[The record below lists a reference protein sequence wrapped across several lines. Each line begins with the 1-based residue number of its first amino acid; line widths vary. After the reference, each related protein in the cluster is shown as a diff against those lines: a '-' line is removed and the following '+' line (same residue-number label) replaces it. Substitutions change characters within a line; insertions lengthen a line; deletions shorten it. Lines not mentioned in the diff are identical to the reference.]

1 MSLIPQLT
9 DAGRGLLISALS
21 GTPLNFTRIKIGNGA
36 APEEPKD
43 GDYWYDTENHT
54 LNRYSERW
62 DESPRNITVG
72 ENPPETAGEGDLW
85 YNTDDGKL
93 YYFGA
98 GWKTSSANIACSTTQ
113 PEEPVA
119 GDYWYD
125 TANEILYVF
134 GNKWN
139 TEATVNITAATQAPD
154 APADGDFW
162 YDSTNHQLKICA
174 SLWGEKQGVNIT
186 VDDEAPA
193 SPSQDDYWYDTESEK
208 LFKFGN
214 GWKPS
219 ETEITVGSE
228 EPESPAEN
236 DYWYDTEND
245 ALKKYDGEAW
255 QADAQTITVSA
266 EAPSEPSTGDWWY
279 DSASNALKEYGTT
292 WNEDSSVTISAGATE
307 PQEKQLGDWWY
318 DTGANALKEYAKSWQ
333 NDTTHT
339 FNYGNTA
346 PETPNIGDW
355 WYDNSLHVYGTG
367 WIASNKPFT
376 YGSVAPSTPAAENWW
391 YDTSTGTLR
400 EYNDLFQEDTGDTFT
415 YSATAPARAYE
426 EDLWY
431 DTTEGVL
438 KTYATG
444 WVPDTEQPF
453 TYGQSAP
460 ATPTAGDWWYSTEL
474 LQLYE
479 YNGQQWS
486 VDNTTITCSISEPAT
501 QDALT
506 DLVNPLINISI
517 NDIVRG
523 SNYVSLT
530 GVFDNSSVA
539 ADFNWAETGV
549 FAEDDE
555 GNEMLY
561 AYCHTGDQYETIP
574 ANNAGKTIAVTL
586 TILVMVGDAEQVSAS
601 IGEGSVYA
609 TRESLEQHK
618 RDFENPHG
626 VTKEQIGLGN
636 AENVAPA
643 DMAITYDAAAAL
655 EEPTSGEKMS
665 VFLGKVKKAI
675 NNLILHLKAENPHSI
690 TPKKIRAAEETHKHS
705 ATDIT
710 SGILGVSRGGT
721 GVTSTQELAN
731 LLGSQFK
738 IPVFGTYTGD
748 GSVKRTIPL
757 EFTPS
762 AVLVVNARGMMGDDI
777 DKVCGG
783 LAVGTKGVRIRSCTA
798 ISHETTWSNGHTA
811 LLIGTN
817 CFYVSYS
824 GECRTNTSGET
835 YRYIAFR

>member
-36 APEEPKD
+36 VPEEPKD

-62 DESPRNITVG
+62 DESPRSITVG
-72 ENPPETAGEGDLW
+72 EEPPENAGEGDLW
-85 YNTDDGKL
+85 YNTGDGKL

-98 GWKTSSANIACSTTQ
+98 GWNSSSANITCSTTQ
-113 PEEPVA
+113 PEEPTA

-139 TEATVNITAATQAPD
+139 TEATVTITAAAQAPD

-162 YDSTNHQLKICA
+162 YDSTNHQLKISA
-174 SLWGEKQGVNIT
+174 SVWGVKQDVNIT
-186 VDDEAPA
+186 VGNDAPENPA
-193 SPSQDDYWYDTESEK
+193 QGDYWYDA
-208 LFKFGN
+208 LQQILRIFGT
-214 GWKPS
+214 GWKQSDTEIVVS
-219 ETEITVGSE
+219 ETAPE
-228 EPESPAEN
+228 EPVQE
-236 DYWYDTEND
+236 DLWYDTENET
-245 ALKKYDGEAW
+245 LKKYDGTEW
-255 QADAQTITVSA
+255 QDDDQVITVGA
-266 EAPSEPSTGDWWY
+266 EAPSEPSAGDWWY
-279 DSASNALKEYGTT
+279 DSEHTTLMEYGDT
-292 WNEDSSVTISAGATE
+292 WNEDSSKTVTAGASE

-318 DTGANALKEYAKSWQ
+318 DTGANSLKEYVKSWQ

-346 PETPNIGDW
+346 PETPNVGDW

-367 WIASNKPFT
+367 WISSNKPFT
-376 YGSVAPSTPAAENWW
+376 YGSVEPNTPADGDWW
-391 YDTSTGTLR
+391 YDTSTGRLR
-400 EYNDLFQEDTGDTFT
+400 EYDDLFQEDTGDAFT
-415 YSATAPARAYE
+415 YGATAPARAYE

-431 DTTEGVL
+431 DTTEEKL
-438 KTYATG
+438 KAFATG
-444 WVPDTEQPF
+444 WLPDEEKVF
-453 TYGQSAP
+453 TYAQSAP
-460 ATPTAGDWWYSTEL
+460 ATPTAGDWWYDTEL
-474 LQLYE
+474 MQLYE
-479 YNGQQWS
+479 YNGQKWS
-486 VDNTTITCSISEPAT
+486 MDSTTITCSVSEPAT
-501 QDALT
+501 QDAMT

-530 GVFDNSSVA
+530 GVFDNSNVSE
-539 ADFNWAETGV
+539 DFNWAETGV

-574 ANNAGKTIAVTL
+574 ANTAGKTISVTL

-618 RDFENPHG
+618 RDYDNPHG
-626 VTKEQIGLGN
+626 VTKEQIGLGDV
-636 AENVAPA
+636 ENVAPA

-655 EEPTSGEKMS
+655 EEPASGEKMS

-675 NNLILHLKAENPHSI
+675 NNLILHLKADNPHSI
-690 TPKKIRAAEETHKHS
+690 TAKKIKAAEEAHKHS
-705 ATDIT
+705 AADIT
-710 SGILGVSRGGT
+710 SGVLPVSRGGT
-721 GVTSTQELAN
+721 GASSMADLQN
-731 LLGSQFK
+731 LLGK
-738 IPVFGTYTGD
+738 VPVFGTYTGD
-748 GSVKRTIPL
+748 GSAKRTISL
-757 EFTPS
+757 GFTPS
-762 AVLVVNARGMMGDDI
+762 AVLVVNGRGMMGDDI

-798 ISHETTWSNGHTA
+798 VSHETTWSSGHTA